1 MRRCPPQPQMGALAP
16 VLVQHG
22 DVSINQAECGNGL
35 IMVGSTYGATVQ
47 RLTGRRLDET
57 VAAFAHN
64 ATALRGA
71 FRRWV
76 DSFLDEDAADDLTL
90 AVYEALANAVDH
102 AFTGNRV
109 PGVVRLR
116 AHVTGGEI
124 IITVSDNGRW
134 RSRTDSGGYRGR
146 GLALIHQ
153 LATEVQVAPS
163 PYGTTVCLRHQLHAG
178 HDREVYLAS

>member
-1 MRRCPPQPQMGALAP
+1 
-16 VLVQHG
+16 
-22 DVSINQAECGNGL
+22 
-35 IMVGSTYGATVQ
+35 MVRSTYGATVQ
-47 RLTGRRLDET
+47 RLAARHLDVT
-57 VAAFAHN
+57 VAADAHN

-90 AVYEALANAVDH
+90 AVYEALANAADH
-102 AFTGNRV
+102 AFSGKPT

-116 AHVTGGEI
+116 AHITDGEV
-124 IITVSDNGRW
+124 IITISDNGRW
-134 RSRTDSGGYRGR
+134 RSPTDSGGHRGR

-163 PYGTTVCLRHQLHAG
+163 PYGTTVRLRHQLRAG
-178 HDREVYLAS
+178 HDGQVYLAS